1 MFKGIIRFFKSGFI
15 FKPYSLLGIAFGV
28 LILRHGDQKNPFSNL
43 FDFRI
48 YLLFLMIFIIG
59 RLLFWVALQRSNP
72 AYFSDIVHYVIT
84 NVFLASVVMWG
95 LVIFIVSLTV

>member
-15 FKPYSLLGIAFGV
+15 VKPYSLIGIAFSIF
-28 LILRHGDQKNPFSNL
+28 ILRRSDRQTIFSNL
-43 FDFRI
+43 LDFRI

-59 RLLFWVALQRSNP
+59 RLIFWVVLQKANP

-84 NVFLASVVMWG
+84 NVFLASVVMWC
-95 LVIFIVSLTV
+95 LVTFIVSLSV